1 MSKSALLGSMAL
13 IEVGAGLMLL
23 LQPGLARRQVL
34 GNALP
39 FLSDTSLQAVGLC
52 LIGLGLMC
60 LLGRL
65 RREMRQPFAVMLAY
79 NGLAAAGLAGIAIFN
94 GTTGPL
100 LWPAVVLHAALV
112 GLQLSAM
119 RSG

>member
-1 MSKSALLGSMAL
+1 MSKSALLGSMAV

-23 LQPGLARRQVL
+23 LQPGIARRQLL

-39 FLSDTSLQAVGLC
+39 FLSDTGLRVAGLC

-60 LLGRL
+60 IAGRLGRA
-65 RREMRQPFAVMLAY
+65 MQYPFAVMLAY
-79 NGLAAAGLAGIAIFN
+79 NSLAAAGLAGIAILG